1 MTTPQF
7 EKVNL
12 SWRLQQLQQNL
23 GEWWELQWQR
33 RFGHLPDIKS
43 PRIEDPEF
51 WARFIANSSIFV
63 LFALLFWL
71 GWRSRR
77 WWLAYLKQW
86 QGIALPVVTQKKTF
100 SVADWI
106 ERSHHYHQ
114 QRDYYQACRCLYL
127 AMLQQ
132 LHEKGL
138 IPHSPSRT
146 DEEYRLL
153 ILELPQP
160 DPYETLLITHQ
171 QLCFGQRQASASL
184 YARCHQACQ
193 EIIPREKNQ

>member
-12 SWRLQQLQQNL
+12 AWRLQQLQQNL
-23 GEWWELQWQR
+23 GEWWELQWR
-33 RFGHLPDIKS
+33 RWFGSLPDIKA

-51 WARFIANSSIFV
+51 WVRFVANSLIFC
-63 LFALLFWL
+63 LFALLFWSI
-71 GWRSRR
+71 WRSRR
-77 WWLAYLKQW
+77 WWLSHLKSW
-86 QGIALPVVTQKKTF
+86 RGLSLPVLSKTESF
-100 SVADWI
+100 SVSDWI
-106 ERSHHYHQ
+106 ERSHSYHQ
-114 QRDYYQACRCLYL
+114 KGDYYQACRCLYL
-127 AMLQQ
+127 AMLQH

-171 QLCFGQRQASASL
+171 QLCFGQREASASL

-193 EIIPREKNQ
+193 EIIPQPKN